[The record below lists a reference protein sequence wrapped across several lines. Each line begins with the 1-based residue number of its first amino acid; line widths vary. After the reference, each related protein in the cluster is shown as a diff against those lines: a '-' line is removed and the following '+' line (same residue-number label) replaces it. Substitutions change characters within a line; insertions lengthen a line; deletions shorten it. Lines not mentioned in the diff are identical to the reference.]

1 MIQSKSFNPRKILE
15 ILSSLFRFEHI
26 NIKFLYRHGPGLE
39 IVSYP
44 CVKLYGKYESNP
56 LEVFLGK
63 GILKIYSKFK
73 GKHPCWSAISTKLQS
88 NFIEITLRHGCSI
101 VNLLHIF
108 KTLFYKNT
116 FAGLPFFRGCGIFGE
131 NSS

>member
-1 MIQSKSFNPRKILE
+1 MIQSESFDPRKILE
-15 ILSSLFRFEHI
+15 ILSSLFRFEHM

-44 CVKLYGKYESNP
+44 CLKLLGKYESNP

-63 GILKIYSKFK
+63 GVLKIYSKFT
-73 GKHPCWSAISTKLQS
+73 GKHPCRSAISTKLQS

-116 FAGLPFFRGCGIFGE
+116 FGGTALFKGMWNIW
-131 NSS
+131 